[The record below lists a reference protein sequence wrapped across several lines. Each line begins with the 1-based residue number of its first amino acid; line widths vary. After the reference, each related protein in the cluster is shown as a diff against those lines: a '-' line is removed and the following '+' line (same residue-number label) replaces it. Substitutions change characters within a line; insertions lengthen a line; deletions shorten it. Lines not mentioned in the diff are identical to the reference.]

1 MIDFT
6 TLYATFG
13 SLFLYVIEMTFVP
26 FLFSMEIFFLRN
38 AAVDI
43 YSPAFLPFF
52 IFRSFSFITLSITR
66 GDWII
71 SSSSFNPEFPPEKTP
86 AKPGPTPW
94 SAITKGFRSERFV
107 VPVLFMYRSDVTV
120 YFFGRMKVRAIKN
133 PVIRTKV
140 KKISF
145 FLLHRVLNIFLR
157 SIVSSSSSSCGSI
170 VFLSVIFDYKRYD
183 IMKVFCCWIR
193 YL

>member
-1 MIDFT
+1 
-6 TLYATFG
+6 
-13 SLFLYVIEMTFVP
+13 MTFVP

-145 FLLHRVLNIFLR
+145 FLLHRVLNIFLSHCFSFR
-157 SIVSSSSSSCGSI
+157 
-170 VFLSVIFDYKRYD
+170 D
-183 IMKVFCCWIR
+183 FCLQEI
-193 YL
+193 

>member
-1 MIDFT
+1 M
-6 TLYATFG
+6 
-13 SLFLYVIEMTFVP
+13 
-26 FLFSMEIFFLRN
+26 FFLRN

-52 IFRSFSFITLSITR
+52 IFRSFSFITLSITS

-71 SSSSFNPEFPPEKTP
+71 SSSSFNPEAPPASIPDNPPPLPPK
-86 AKPGPTPW
+86 

-107 VPVLFMYRSDVTV
+107 VPVLFIYKSASTV
-120 YFFGRMKVRAIKN
+120 YFFGRIKVRAVKN
-133 PVIRTKV
+133 PVMRTNV
-140 KKISF
+140 RNIVF

-170 VFLSVIFDYKRYD
+170 VFLSVIFVYKRYD